1 MSLFLINLFITRT
14 IEWMRFT
21 APFFR
26 FCILLMIFF
35 AGISGICETTNAQ
48 TAASLP
54 LVEPMDWSVADPS
67 DISLDDAY
75 VPFSKD
81 HSLHGQS
88 LAYFLGHFHRLANA
102 VRDEEPNKGF
112 IDIVVWRPRSENV
125 PINGRIMDNIL
136 SMAWMYT
143 KDEPWN
149 PYYGDEATRLRLEQ
163 AIRFWSTLQDE
174 RGQFSTEYGRMGITM
189 FTTKFM
195 GETLLLLNDGPP
207 IDPDVFELAREATRK
222 ALLFSFNDDESWEQ
236 GLVFSNQY
244 GNLFA
249 GGLAYLKLFDDPEVA
264 GALRRQMM
272 KMHEFQSA
280 AGYMYEGE
288 GPDWG
293 YYFGTHHTNL
303 QTAWEY
309 GRDKI
314 VDDVDLGELIR
325 QEYELSTDWLSYNA
339 VPDGDLFYLNRAME
353 TRTNRM
359 NHFRRLEIPLS
370 EVVPLARAFH
380 VTLEE
385 YEGQL
390 VTSQEKLVSEWGNP
404 PALNQ
409 YTPYDFQ
416 FRNHK
421 RWYPT
426 QQQRDE
432 ALSRLP
438 YMAGDRFNHQRMD
451 DNATSTYT
459 YIRRPGYYAIFNS
472 GPILRNN
479 QRMGLS
485 LIWHPV
491 AGLVFQSL
499 SGNAGDSWGTRLLGD
514 NLLLESGRIDPA
526 LFEIKGELIPSEPG
540 IRDLPDGRMKITYG
554 GHLPRFIDKSLT
566 FNENNIVVSLKF
578 VNASQRFAEQ
588 IPLMLD
594 QNDKLAIQGNEVIFT
609 RDSEVVFVIT
619 FTGAEQIIQSAAQQ
633 EGHLRRNW
641 VTAIGTGSMDY
652 VIQFDTE
659 PTSAHTEPDQVP
671 ARTALH
677 PNYPNPFNPD
687 TMLSYTVASES
698 HVTLGIY
705 DLKGRRVKT
714 LVDEVQNPGRYEVR
728 FDASNLAS
736 GVYIS
741 QLRAGGQTSSR
752 LISLL
757 K

>member
-1 MSLFLINLFITRT
+1 MFFLPTSKNSLK
-14 IEWMRFT
+14 
-21 APFFR
+21 P
-26 FCILLMIFF
+26 
-35 AGISGICETTNAQ
+35 SGIIKKGFLTGYCLIAVTVFLYGINPASGTVQAQSTT
-48 TAASLP
+48 SLP
-54 LVEPMDWSVADPS
+54 LVEPMDWSVADPN
-67 DISLDDAY
+67 DISLHDAY
-75 VPFSKD
+75 VPFSQD

-112 IDIVVWRPRSENV
+112 IDIVVWRPASENI

-136 SMAWMYT
+136 SMAWIYT

-195 GETLLLLNDGPP
+195 GETLLLLSDGPP
-207 IDPDVFELAREATRK
+207 IDTEVFELAREVTRK
-222 ALLFSFNDDESWEQ
+222 ALLFSFNDNESWEQ

-249 GGLAYLKLFDDPEVA
+249 GALAYLKLFDDPEVA
-264 GALRRQMM
+264 SDLRRQML

-280 AGYMYEGE
+280 AGYLYEGE

-432 ALSRLP
+432 AFSQLP
-438 YMAGDRFNHQRMD
+438 YIARDRFNHQRMD

-459 YIRRPGYYAIFNS
+459 YIRRPGYYAVFNS

-499 SGNAGDSWGTRLLGD
+499 SGNAGESWGTRLLGD

-526 LFEIKGELIPSEPG
+526 LFEINSELIPSEPG

-566 FNENNIVVSLKF
+566 FNENNIAVSLKF
-578 VNASQRFAEQ
+578 VDASQRFAEQ

-594 QNDKLAIQGNEVIFT
+594 QKDRLTIQDNEVVFT
-609 RDSEVVFVIT
+609 RDDEVVFVIS
-619 FTGAEQIIQSAAQQ
+619 FTGAEQIILSGGQQ
-633 EGHLRRNW
+633 EGHLRRYW
-641 VTAIGTGSMDY
+641 VMATGTGAMDY
-652 VIQFDTE
+652 TIQFDSE
-659 PTSAHTEPDQVP
+659 PTSALQEPDQVP
-671 ARTALH
+671 MKTVLH
-677 PNYPNPFNPD
+677 PNYPNPFNPS
-687 TMLSYTVASES
+687 TNIEFSLPVSS
-698 HVTLGIY
+698 HVVLEVFTIQGQRVARLVNGNLEAGIHS
-705 DLKGRRVKT
+705 VS
-714 LVDEVQNPGRYEVR
+714 
-728 FDASNLAS
+728 FDASSLGS
-736 GVYIS
+736 GVYLYRI
-741 QLRAGGQTSSR
+741 QAGDFVR
-752 LISLL
+752 VNKMMLI

>member
-1 MSLFLINLFITRT
+1 MFFLPFSKNSLK
-14 IEWMRFT
+14 
-21 APFFR
+21 P
-26 FCILLMIFF
+26 
-35 AGISGICETTNAQ
+35 SGIIKKGFLAGYCLIALTVMLYVINPASGTVQAQ
-48 TAASLP
+48 STASLP
-54 LVEPMDWSVADPS
+54 LVEPMDWSVADPN
-67 DISLDDAY
+67 DISLHDAY
-75 VPFSKD
+75 VPFSQD
-81 HSLHGQS
+81 HSFHGQS
-88 LAYFLGHFHRLANA
+88 LAYFLGHFHQLANA

-112 IDIVVWRPRSENV
+112 IDIVVWRPANENI

-143 KDEPWN
+143 KDKPWN

-195 GETLLLLNDGPP
+195 GETLLLLSDGPP
-207 IDPDVFELAREATRK
+207 IDPEVFELAREATRK

-249 GGLAYLKLFDDPEVA
+249 GALAYLELFDDPEVA
-264 GALRRQMM
+264 HDLKRQML

-280 AGYMYEGE
+280 AGYLYEGE

-353 TRTNRM
+353 TRTSRM

-385 YEGQL
+385 YEDQL
-390 VTSQEKLVSEWGNP
+390 AASHETLVSEWGSP
-404 PALNQ
+404 PALDQ
-409 YTPYDFQ
+409 YRPYDFQ

-432 ALSRLP
+432 ALTQLP
-438 YMAGDRFNHQRMD
+438 YMASDRFNHQRMD

-459 YIRRPGYYAIFNS
+459 YIRRPGYYAVFNS
-472 GPILRNN
+472 GPILRNR

-491 AGLVFQSL
+491 AGLVFQSQ
-499 SGNAGDSWGTRLLGD
+499 SGGTGDSWGTRLLGD
-514 NLLLESGRIDPA
+514 NLLVESGRIDPA
-526 LFEIKGELIPSEPG
+526 LFEINGELIPSEPG

-566 FNENNIVVSLKF
+566 FNENNIAVSLKF
-578 VNASQRFAEQ
+578 VDTSQRFAEQ

-594 QNDKLAIQGNEVIFT
+594 QKDRLTIQDNEVVFT
-609 RDSEVVFVIT
+609 RDDEVVFVIS
-619 FTGAEQIIQSAAQQ
+619 FTGAEQIFLSGGQQ
-633 EGHLRRNW
+633 EGHLRRYW
-641 VTAIGTGSMDY
+641 VTATGTGNMDY
-652 VIQFDTE
+652 TIQFDSE
-659 PTSAHTEPDQVP
+659 PTSALQEPDQVP
-671 ARTALH
+671 MKTVLH
-677 PNYPNPFNPD
+677 PNYPNPFNPV
-687 TMLSYTVASES
+687 TTISYTVASQS
-698 HVTLGIY
+698 HVTLSVY
-705 DLKGRRVKT
+705 DLMGRRVKT
-714 LVDEVQNPGRYEVR
+714 LVDEIQNPGRHEVR
-728 FDASNLAS
+728 FDAANLAS
-736 GVYIS
+736 GVYVS
-741 QLRAGGQTSSR
+741 RLHAGGHTSTHVMSF
-752 LISLL
+752 L